1 MREREGEHAVGA
13 ISWGRKGEMRWPD
26 LKERK
31 KRKPERALF
40 LPRQFKN
47 SEKDFPLNKA
57 HSRFAGRDFFAA
69 TSQNRLICMV

>member
-1 MREREGEHAVGA
+1 VGA
-13 ISWGRKGEMRWPD
+13 ISCGRKGEMRWPD

-57 HSRFAGRDFFAA
+57 HSRFAGRDFCSHIAPIGSFVW
-69 TSQNRLICMV
+69 SKI

>member
-1 MREREGEHAVGA
+1 MIFGRSATVRQREGEHAVGA

-40 LPRQFKN
+40 FCHTNLKTVERIF
-47 SEKDFPLNKA
+47 
-57 HSRFAGRDFFAA
+57 H
-69 TSQNRLICMV
+69 